1 MKAQSRREGGMGRGK
16 GEDRRGGGN
25 EEGKREG
32 GRGGLVCI
40 DRGSPSGFRGW
51 EIHAYPV

>member
-1 MKAQSRREGGMGRGK
+1 MEAQSRREGG
-16 GEDRRGGGN
+16 
-25 EEGKREG
+25 EGEG
-32 GRGGLVCI
+32 GRERIEEGEGMRKGRGRGEGGLVCI